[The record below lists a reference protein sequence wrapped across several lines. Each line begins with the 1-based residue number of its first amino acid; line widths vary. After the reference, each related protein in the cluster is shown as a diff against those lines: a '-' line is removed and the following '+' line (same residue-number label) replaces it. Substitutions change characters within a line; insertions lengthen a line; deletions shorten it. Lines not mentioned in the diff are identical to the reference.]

1 MVVHLQAEPPPPPV
15 QGGVSISR
23 PRCHKDLHPAHVLRS
38 RLLDY
43 ELSQAPEERARM
55 ALPVASGVG
64 CDQVDVKDKPRL
76 CGDEQ
81 EATRDSADNAAAA
94 DDAAV
99 VVCSGQ

>member
-76 CGDEQ
+76 SGDEQ
-81 EATRDSADNAAAA
+81 EATRDSADNAA
-94 DDAAV
+94 V
-99 VVCSGQ
+99 VVCSGK